1 MSVALIMALIS
12 LALSIVLFFYFRIY
26 MRVQRKKAAEEL
38 LAEYRLEVQGLIA
51 DINLATDRDSLL
63 VEERIKT
70 LKQLLDDTEKRI
82 AVYVSELERSR
93 SGEALYSKLG
103 QDFRHAPPVAA
114 SLAAPLAASLIDEQL
129 VSSTE
134 SAAVIAPPETAM
146 PKAAVSEAAMPPAPG
161 QGEAAPHSDSAP
173 LEKQDLRM
181 RIAELAIQG
190 NNAADIA
197 SKLKISVS
205 EVELALHLLRK
216 WA

>member
-1 MSVALIMALIS
+1 MSVALVVALIS

-26 MRVQRKKAAEEL
+26 IRVQRKKAAEEL

-70 LKQLLDDTEKRI
+70 LKNLLEDTDKRI
-82 AVYVSELERSR
+82 AVYVNELERSR
-93 SGEALYSKLG
+93 SGETLYSKLG
-103 QDFRHAPPVAA
+103 PDFHH
-114 SLAAPLAASLIDEQL
+114 AAP
-129 VSSTE
+129 
-134 SAAVIAPPETAM
+134 ETGDREITV
-146 PKAAVSEAAMPPAPG
+146 PKKARRKTARPHTDSVPA
-161 QGEAAPHSDSAP
+161 
-173 LEKQDLRM
+173 EKQDVRI

-205 EVELALHLLRK
+205 EVELALHLLQK
-216 WA
+216 